1 MLLGC
6 SLVVIAVVHTGFHRG
21 WSTLLS
27 GSHALGTWSWV
38 SPAVVGILAG
48 ALGTI
53 ALVAIIWGKRVPRD
67 PSRPELGSMLIA
79 FLLERSP
86 RSGSSADRSKGPD
99 QG

>member
-27 GSHALGTWSWV
+27 GSRALGTWSWV

-53 ALVAIIWGKRVPRD
+53 ALIAIVWGKRVPRD
-67 PSRPELGSMLIA
+67 PSKPELGSMLIA

-86 RSGSSADRSKGPD
+86 RNGSSTDRSKGSD